1 MPAMTSMIRD
11 RPSPAELRLAQRRL
25 RAVDLLGWFAGG
37 TIALA
42 LVLALLG

>member
-1 MPAMTSMIRD
+1 MTAMTSMIRE
-11 RPSPAELRLAQRRL
+11 RPSPQELRLAQRRL

-42 LVLALLG
+42 LVLALLS

>member
-11 RPSPAELRLAQRRL
+11 RPSPEELRLARRRL
-25 RAVDLLGWFAGG
+25 RAADLLGWFAGG